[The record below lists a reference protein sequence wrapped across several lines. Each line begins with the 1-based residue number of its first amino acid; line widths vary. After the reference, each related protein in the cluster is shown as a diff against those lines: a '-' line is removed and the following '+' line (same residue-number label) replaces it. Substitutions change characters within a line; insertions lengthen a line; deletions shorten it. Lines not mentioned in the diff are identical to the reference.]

1 MEECVAV
8 ARGHH
13 EIIGVAVTHTLEHV
27 TNGVAKAPL
36 TGTEARHTEKGS
48 MREARW
54 DATALSAR
62 CSAQAT

>member
-1 MEECVAV
+1 MEERVAV

-13 EIIGVAVTHTLEHV
+13 EIIGVAVTHTLEHM
-27 TNGVAKAPL
+27 TNGVAEAPL
-36 TGTEARHTEKGS
+36 TGTETEHTEKGS

-54 DATALSAR
+54 DGTALSAG